1 MAPCGEK
8 TMMSISSK
16 IGRVVIFLKLY
27 RTTSDLVGH
36 VSKCILDAEITH
48 SEISARLEK
57 LKENTVQCHNTKWEI
72 KGKQTVSS
80 AVCDEIVLQK
90 QSLEETLFLST
101 LQKIPAEEIING
113 IAILQANKI
122 IHVNGDIIRP
132 VWHELQFLKTEA
144 QR

>member
-1 MAPCGEK
+1 
-8 TMMSISSK
+8 MMSISSK
-16 IGRVVIFLKLY
+16 IGRVVIYFLKLY
-27 RTTSDLVGH
+27 STTSDDLVEH

-48 SEISARLEK
+48 SGISARLEK
-57 LKENTVQCHNTKWEI
+57 LKENIVQCHNAKWEI

-90 QSLEETLFLST
+90 QSLEEILFLST
-101 LQKIPAEEIING
+101 LQKIPAEKIING
-113 IAILQANKI
+113 IAILQANEI

-132 VWHELQFLKTEA
+132 VWHELQFLKTEV

>member
-1 MAPCGEK
+1 
-8 TMMSISSK
+8 MMSISSK
-16 IGRVVIFLKLY
+16 IGRVVIFLKFY
-27 RTTSDLVGH
+27 STTSDLVGH

-48 SEISARLEK
+48 SGISARLEK
-57 LKENTVQCHNTKWEI
+57 LKENIVQCHNAKWEI

-90 QSLEETLFLST
+90 QSLEKILFLST

>member
-1 MAPCGEK
+1 
-8 TMMSISSK
+8 MMSISSK
-16 IGRVVIFLKLY
+16 IGRVVIFLKFY
-27 RTTSDLVGH
+27 STTSDLVGH

-48 SEISARLEK
+48 SGISARLEK
-57 LKENTVQCHNTKWEI
+57 LKENIVQCHNAKWEI